1 MAAFAGEEE
10 ITIQCQTVA
19 QSLSNLSNENKDT
32 ISKESLEQF
41 FSQCALTFGQES
53 NGKTEAIDLIAVLKA
68 KQIDTSTFD
77 NDNVSR
83 EDFMVWLKER
93 FVEHPHH
100 LVDLVNVVN
109 DLINSKNRTT
119 TNVIASHGVDTN
131 AGTDTLKVELDSAK
145 KLIIQLREEKAALHA
160 KVQDV
165 SNHHARVLKSALT
178 AAKIERTNALHNGLG
193 ELLEK
198 NKR

>member
-1 MAAFAGEEE
+1 MAAFAREEE
-10 ITIQCQTVA
+10 ITIQCQTIA
-19 QSLSNLSNENKDT
+19 QSLSNLSNENNDT

-100 LVDLVNVVN
+100 LSLAEKV
-109 DLINSKNRTT
+109 STRWHATK
-119 TNVIASHGVDTN
+119 SHCQRW
-131 AGTDTLKVELDSAK
+131 LE
-145 KLIIQLREEKAALHA
+145 QHLH
-160 KVQDV
+160 
-165 SNHHARVLKSALT
+165 R
-178 AAKIERTNALHNGLG
+178 R
-193 ELLEK
+193 LLY
-198 NKR
+198 R